1 MKILNFSKKILLAAM
16 VACTVIGCALAFNGK
31 TAKADGLPNDAKIV
45 ATEYPSLKI
54 NEKGGMRFIIE
65 MNAAAKTYIEQD
77 ENLELHA
84 FVGPVALLNKS
95 EDEFVRNAIN
105 IKLEKTKFYQE
116 TGNADKWYANACVVN
131 MLAANRDLDY
141 TVIAA
146 VQNGDTVVTKVKA
159 ADGVKG
165 NIYNIATR
173 ALLDTNNDYTA
184 KILGL
189 TAYNWLGSEDFP
201 LDIDTTAKYDDL
213 VAKVNGGA
221 AITDKYIKVYKKNKS
236 EKTFAE
242 GKALPNLIEYNKVTF
257 ANEDGSVLAT
267 VAVKDGENATY
278 DTSKLTKAGDDDV
291 TYSFDKW
298 VTEQGGSVEAVLE
311 NITADKTVYAS
322 FKATYK
328 NAITSFT
335 AEDSV
340 CGEDLKVSATAKYGT
355 VEFKYSALKNGSFG
369 KFENVYDKVGNYTYF
384 VKAFVTAG
392 EGYEGAESEEV
403 LSFKFS
409 HKFVDGVCS
418 ACNKTQGGILYGET
432 DTIAYIT
439 GYDGNHSLEVYP
451 AATYNDK
458 PVKYV
463 AGKAFEYK
471 KITKI
476 VLPAS
481 VESIEAGAFFEC
493 TQLEFVSMIGV
504 TDLTYNSTFVTGG
517 TRDNTFRNCVS
528 LKSVVL
534 NNAFK
539 TNVKQFWADTKR
551 VPETKTLDIL
561 LVGGSGEPQFT
572 GDGAI
577 AYQNLLTGITYY
589 KVDDTAEAKCL
600 QWNYDANGNAVKGA
614 SEHTW
619 KEDGTCETCGKY
631 HTDKTNGVVYGYDAS
646 VDGGVYYVGLNKTL
660 NLETVEILDKYND
673 GIHGEKAVTY
683 VRQSAFYGN
692 ANIKKVI
699 LPESV
704 TLLDG
709 AVFMNCA
716 NLEYVSMTGVVNM
729 RFQGGLKKDYISG
742 TYDNGGN
749 FTFCSKLKT
758 VIVNKNFNLF
768 CDSENPQQFYTNQEG
783 GTVDIYVNGTID
795 ESNVKCGVT
804 ASNKLLSGNIYYY
817 SASEPTDTENTYW
830 HYVDKVATLWA

>member
-45 ATEYPSLKI
+45 ATKYPSLKI

-116 TGNADKWYANACVVN
+116 TGNTDKWYANACVVN

-267 VAVKDGENATY
+267 VAVKDGDPAAY
-278 DTSKLTKAGDDDV
+278 TSELTKEGNEEV
-291 TYSFDKW
+291 TYAFDKW
-298 VTEQGGSVEAVLE
+298 VTEQGGSVEAVLG

-631 HTDKTNGVVYGYDAS
+631 GDKLTGGVNYQYDATNS
-646 VDGGVYYVGLNKTL
+646 VYYVGLNKTL
-660 NLETVEILDKYND
+660 ATPEVNILGKYND
-673 GIHGEKAVTY
+673 GMHGEKAVTF
-683 VRQSAFYGN
+683 VRSNAFN
-692 ANIKKVI
+692 NNTNITKVI

-704 TLLDG
+704 KRLDG
-709 AVFMNCA
+709 NVFNGCS
-716 NLEYVSMTGVVNM
+716 NLAYVSMLGIEDMIFANITVCYQSGVVTTN
-729 RFQGGLKKDYISG
+729 
-742 TYDNGGN
+742 NN
-749 FTFCSKLKT
+749 FLGCSKLT
-758 VIVNKNFNLF
+758 VLIVGEKFNLYPNG
-768 CDSENPQQFYTNQEG
+768 DTSAQQFPKQSYNACIDMYVYGTSVNFTRNTN
-783 GTVDIYVNGTID
+783 DPNG
-795 ESNVKCGVT
+795 
-804 ASNKLLSGNIYYY
+804 LLTGNIYYY
-817 SASEPTDTENTYW
+817 SESAPTDTENTYW

>member
-116 TGNADKWYANACVVN
+116 TGNTDKWYANACVVN

-298 VTEQGGSVEAVLE
+298 VTEQGGSVEAVLG

-392 EGYEGAESEEV
+392 EGYEGAESEKV

-418 ACNKTQGGILYGET
+418 VCNKTQDGILYEIV
-432 DTIAYIT
+432 DDYAYIS
-439 GYDGNHSLEVYP
+439 GYDGNHSLEIYP
-451 AATYNDK
+451 AATYEGK
-458 PVKYV
+458 TVIGVKSR
-463 AGKAFEYK
+463 AFIDRSTIK
-471 KITKI
+471 KV
-476 VLPAS
+476 VLPS
-481 VESIEAGAFFEC
+481 TVTKLGGSSFNGC
-493 TQLEFVSMIGV
+493 KGLEYVSM
-504 TDLTYNSTFVTGG
+504 TGIKSLVYAESG
-517 TRDNTFRNCVS
+517 DNNFMNCVS
-528 LKSVVL
+528 LHTVIMAA
-534 NNAFK
+534 NFTANCQ
-539 TNVKQFWADTKR
+539 QFFAASA
-551 VPETKTLDIL
+551 PETPILDIL
-561 LVGGSGEPQFT
+561 VDGESGEPTFT
-572 GDGAI
+572 SAK
-577 AYQNLLTGITYY
+577 NLLSGKVFY
-589 KVDDTAEAKCL
+589 KVVDTVDAKCL
-600 QWNYDANGNAVKGA
+600 QWNYDENGNAVKGA

-619 KEDGTCETCGKY
+619 KDDGTCETCGKY
-631 HTDKTNGVVYGYDAS
+631 GDKLTGGVNYQYDATNS
-646 VDGGVYYVGLNKTL
+646 VYYVGLNKTL
-660 NLETVEILDKYND
+660 ATPEVNILGKYND
-673 GIHGEKAVTY
+673 GMHGEKAVTF
-683 VRQSAFYGN
+683 VRSNAFN
-692 ANIKKVI
+692 NNTNITKVI

-704 TLLDG
+704 KRLDG
-709 AVFMNCA
+709 NVFNGCS
-716 NLEYVSMTGVVNM
+716 NLAYVSMLGIEDMIFANITVCYQSGVVTTN
-729 RFQGGLKKDYISG
+729 
-742 TYDNGGN
+742 NN
-749 FTFCSKLKT
+749 FLGCSKLT
-758 VIVNKNFNLF
+758 VLIVGEKFNLYPNG
-768 CDSENPQQFYTNQEG
+768 DTSAQQFPKQSYNACIDMYVYGTSVNFTRNTN
-783 GTVDIYVNGTID
+783 DPNG
-795 ESNVKCGVT
+795 
-804 ASNKLLSGNIYYY
+804 LLTGNIYYY
-817 SASEPTDTENTYW
+817 SESAPTDTENTYW